1 MTVAMMITL
10 ALTGVCFWISAAG
23 IGLNLIGKLFYSRL
37 KPKRGI
43 AYWIGFFLVSLA
55 LFTYF
60 AYTSKMGL
68 GDGVWW

>member
-10 ALTGVCFWISAAG
+10 ALTGVCFWISVVG
-23 IGLNLIGKLFYSRL
+23 IGLNLIGRLFYSRL

-43 AYWIGFFLVSLA
+43 MFWLTFFLLSLSS
-55 LFTYF
+55 FMYF
-60 AYTSKMGL
+60 AHASKMGL